1 MLFHVL
7 KIQIIQLALLIE
19 CFFIKQGKLF
29 LSLLISVARGKFYF
43 NFTEFREIKIFGWYS
58 TKKAASKTQ
67 PFFVGTILS
76 HYAVLPIIFQKS
88 HRIGGQL
95 SRVQWPCS
103 IQSI

>member
-43 NFTEFREIKIFGWYS
+43 NFTEFREIEIFGWYS

-67 PFFVGTILS
+67 PFGNF
-76 HYAVLPIIFQKS
+76 IFYNAFKKPMFAS
-88 HRIGGQL
+88 
-95 SRVQWPCS
+95 VEP
-103 IQSI
+103 

>member
-43 NFTEFREIKIFGWYS
+43 NFTEFREIEIFSWYS

-67 PFFVGTILS
+67 PFFVGTILLR
-76 HYAVLPIIFQKS
+76 YAVLPIIFQKS
-88 HRIGGQL
+88 HRIGGQF
-95 SRVQWPCS
+95 SRVHPPS
-103 IQSI
+103 LNQSV